1 VQTIISPEAV
11 LWGYLDSSY
20 LMNIVE
26 ICYYYIRENTVNT
39 VNTANSRKEF
49 SVNIYT
55 FRRVS

>member
-39 VNTANSRKEF
+39 ANSRKEF